1 MAALNVQRGEHVLD
15 LCCAPGAKLAMI
27 AGLIGQRGSATGV
40 DISKARLNACRTL
53 LRKYRLQQVRLF
65 EADGTTF
72 RIPPPSSG
80 AADSQ
85 RAFYSTVR
93 VLSSNSPQH
102 YDKVDSVYVLLN

>member
-65 EADGTTF
+65 EADGATF
-72 RIPPPSSG
+72 RIPPPSSA
-80 AADSQ
+80 AADS

-93 VLSSNSPQH
+93 VLSSDGPYH
-102 YDKVDSVYVLLN
+102 YDKVDTDSMLLT